1 MRLFHDMKSI
11 MFILKCVSITNL
23 SLEHY
28 IWKVLLD
35 NNKKQ
40 NKQKTKKTDKETCF
54 ERLHQVVFQFFIQK
68 YYI

>member
-54 ERLHQVVFQFFIQK
+54 ERLH
-68 YYI
+68 